1 MERKSEDD
9 ILEVEHSGRETESER
24 RERKGRGGV
33 GGGVQTRKEIG
44 NDNAIKEITCPK
56 F

>member
-1 MERKSEDD
+1 MKEEREKE
-9 ILEVEHSGRETESER
+9 
-24 RERKGRGGV
+24 RGG
-33 GGGVQTRKEIG
+33 GEGVQTRKEIG

>member
-24 RERKGRGGV
+24 RERKGKGRSGGRCANKK
-33 GGGVQTRKEIG
+33 GDWK
-44 NDNAIKEITCPK
+44 
-56 F
+56 